1 MRCEQRGTSSRRPC
15 AARTPTS
22 IGTTSRSSPKSPT
35 LGSQRYK
42 PRMPK
47 RSPKMH
53 RVRAARGASR
63 IRPWSGR
70 SRRIRRLPTTTAP
83 RFTIDGATFELG
95 FAHRWSLRISTRR
108 VADFDGGV
116 VEVTTD
122 KGKTWTDI
130 SEYGTV
136 DYNTTLD
143 EGRDDNVL
151 EGRRAYGNKSKGY
164 PDQWVASRIKV
175 DLKAHPEVVQIRFRH
190 ASGTGSRGLQAGR
203 STRSISAG
211 SRTRRSGR
219 SSVSS

>member
-1 MRCEQRGTSSRRPC
+1 
-15 AARTPTS
+15 
-22 IGTTSRSSPKSPT
+22 
-35 LGSQRYK
+35 
-42 PRMPK
+42 
-47 RSPKMH
+47 
-53 RVRAARGASR
+53 
-63 IRPWSGR
+63 
-70 SRRIRRLPTTTAP
+70 LPTTTAP
-83 RFTIDGATFELG
+83 RFTIDGTTFELG
-95 FAHRWSLRISTRR
+95 FAHRWSFRISTRR
-108 VADFDGGV
+108 VADFNGGV

-136 DYNTTLD
+136 DCNTTLD
-143 EGRDDNVL
+143 EGRGDNVL

-211 SRTRRSGR
+211 SRTHRSGR
-219 SSVSS
+219 SSRTQTSAIRRGRASSGPIRSFRGRRWRMQLGPHRRGAVARAVCSGSLSAGPAAGLRPALGS